1 MKLHEVIE
9 IFRSAGINVVN
20 ENDCY
25 FSTSRG
31 ITYTFPP
38 VAKYPVQYLNIKRL
52 KWKHFISV
60 IYTDLQIKNTFE
72 FVLSANNYS
81 LELFDKK
88 VRNRIRK
95 SLQHCTFKRP
105 ELADL
110 QKEGLYINK
119 KTCKRQHRDDKMLTN
134 PYKWN
139 KYIST
144 LYAYDQIFMLG
155 SYYNNR
161 MVGYIVAYEL
171 EDKINILH
179 AYIDRKDAEITSPMN
194 GLIFNLINLL
204 IKKYGTVTIS
214 YGIESFA
221 PLPELNRFK
230 CNMLFKRIPVT
241 RLYLINPLLIPWIK
255 VYLFVILNLLH
266 KKNVHNP
273 FTRKL
278 IRLYQGHRLYYKV
291 LKRQKLMSLMA

>member
-20 ENDCY
+20 ENGCY
-25 FSTSRG
+25 FSTSHG
-31 ITYTFPP
+31 ITYSFPP
-38 VAKYPVQYLNIKRL
+38 VVKYPLQYLNIKRT

-72 FVLSANNYS
+72 FVLSTNNYS

-95 SLQHCTFKRP
+95 SMQNCTFKRP

-110 QKEGLYINK
+110 LNEGLYINK
-119 KTCKRQHRDDKMLTN
+119 NTCKRQHRDDKMLTN
-134 PYKWN
+134 RDKWT

-144 LYAYDQIFMLG
+144 LYANDQIFMLG
-155 SYYNNR
+155 AYYNNR

-179 AYIDRKDAEITSPMN
+179 AYIDRKDADITSPMN
-194 GLIFNLINLL
+194 GLIFNLVSLL
-204 IKKYGTVTIS
+204 IEKHGTVTIS
-214 YGIESFA
+214 YGIESFE

-230 CNMLFKRIPVT
+230 GNMLFEKIPAT
-241 RLYLINPLLIPWIK
+241 RLYLINPLIIPWIK
-255 VYLFVILNLLH
+255 VYLYFILHLLH
-266 KKNVHNP
+266 KKNVHNR

-278 IRLYQGHRLYYKV
+278 IRLYQGHRLYYK
-291 LKRQKLMSLMA
+291 LHNKQKMVSLLV